1 MREVNAE
8 DFRAGARVGAG
19 TAAQTLRELSD
30 HIRWELRA
38 VIDEGRSHEAGS
50 TIQLWRGVEFALRQV
65 ERRGVVVGD
74 KEAEELLASI
84 RKQLGGD
91 FETLWDVPAANAEEE
106 E

>member
-30 HIRWELRA
+30 HIRWELRV
-38 VIDEGRSHEAGS
+38 VIDEGRSHEALAF
-50 TIQLWRGVEFALRQV
+50 IQLWRGVELALQQV
-65 ERRGVVVGD
+65 ENRGVVVGD

-84 RKQLGGD
+84 KKQLGGD
-91 FETLWDVPAANAEEE
+91 FETLWDAPAADAGEEE
-106 E
+106 